1 MAAAEKLGAYL
12 DAPAPRPPRAS
23 TPAVLP
29 GAVNG
34 RPGTGLSTLS
44 RTSSGRPASRALR
57 GAAKSYV
64 GITCNEPPVLQHVF
78 GDIKQTFDE

>member
-64 GITCNEPPVLQHVF
+64 GTDEPPVRQHVF
-78 GDIKQTFDE
+78 WRYQANI